1 MMKAA
6 RLAGADGLTLRLR
19 RAPLAERLADLKAVL
34 YALDGEDDIDAGGV
48 FESGLIVVTV
58 EVGTKR
64 ASVDFHLAW
73 PEPRLNDRRLSV
85 VRLRSW
91 TVGGVTD
98 EPTATDARQKAKAR
112 LVEAI
117 EELTAPGAA
126 LDGAVAILGNA

>member
-6 RLAGADGLTLRLR
+6 RLDSADGLTLQLR
-19 RAPLAERLADLKAVL
+19 QAPLAERLADVKAVL

-48 FESGLIVVTV
+48 FESGRVVVAV
-58 EVGTKR
+58 EVGTKK

-73 PEPRLNDRRLSV
+73 PEPQMNNQHLSV

-91 TVGGVTD
+91 SVGGVTD
-98 EPTATDARQKAKAR
+98 ETTATDARQKAKAR

-117 EELTAPGAA
+117 EDLTKPGAS
-126 LDGAVAILGNA
+126 LDGAVSILGGA